1 MELRLLWSDTLIV
14 ALRADVKLRSRD
26 SPLLRL
32 SLMAPPSFFHI
43 LAFDG
48 LVLSLRFRLWW
59 KTSTGS
65 TSWYSLGRRTRTYSG
80 GRKRKENPAPRL
92 MHEADCIVS

>member
-1 MELRLLWSDTLIV
+1 MELRSLLSDALIV
-14 ALRADVKLRSRD
+14 ASRADVKLRSRD

-32 SLMAPPSFFHI
+32 SLMAPPSFFYI

-65 TSWYSLGRRTRTYSG
+65 SSWYSLGRRTRTYSG
-80 GRKRKENPAPRL
+80 GKKRKKKLTPRL